1 MDINIEK
8 QLQKISGAISGAI
21 TDLNSNEAS
30 DHAKL
35 YYEFIR
41 KTNTDVNRIVEN
53 TIYNKDQVYLVKN
66 YLFLQKHDLAVGHT
80 YFAPDLCIAQSW
92 QRLAYDPK
100 NIKPHDLTLIAHNY
114 VCTYYP
120 ELNYQKQA
128 EKYYNDLKI
137 KLDKCPKNAGAIVYY
152 KNVKKNKIKNHVKF
166 KHEYEEDER

>member
-1 MDINIEK
+1 M
-8 QLQKISGAISGAI
+8 
-21 TDLNSNEAS
+21 NSNEAS

-100 NIKPHDLTLIAHNY
+100 NIKPHDLTLIAHELKEMELITQGMSQREAHNY